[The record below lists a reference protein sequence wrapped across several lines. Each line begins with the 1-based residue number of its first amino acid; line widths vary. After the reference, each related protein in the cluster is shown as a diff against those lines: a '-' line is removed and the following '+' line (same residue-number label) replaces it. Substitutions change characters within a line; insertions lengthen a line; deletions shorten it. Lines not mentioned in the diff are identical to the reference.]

1 LDFTKKLF
9 KVLME
14 DAVPPPKE
22 KNAELQQALTTQS
35 SQL

>member
-1 LDFTKKLF
+1 
-9 KVLME
+9 ME
-14 DAVPPPKE
+14 DAIPPPKE